1 MSHTAHSR
9 PAMRR
14 RASARFIALI
24 SALTLSITALASCS
38 SDDIKTTAGYEDP
51 AYVLSSEIATVN
63 AGSVLGASTNA
74 ELVSG
79 RVYPGV
85 YVPGPSGQLIPNTD
99 LITAQALPGT
109 HRQVIYTI
117 SKNAVLDD
125 GTPLTCAD
133 YLLSWTAGVM
143 DQQFDSRMPIAQQ
156 VQELECKPNDQ
167 KFTVV
172 FKEGQGAQ
180 WRALFGPGEVLPSA
194 PIRARL
200 GLSEDEFVNQLH
212 SQDPFLIAPIAD
224 AWNTAFDFSE
234 FQPEMHRSY
243 GPYKVDGIG
252 NKGQVILSQ
261 NENYYG
267 DVANIPRI
275 ALWPAS
281 ADISQLNDNG
291 TIYVADMKAADY
303 SWVNRDD
310 PKNPYSIAEQLGI
323 LVDSLILGTGGPFAT
338 PEGRS
343 AFNACVDQKAVAAAS
358 SKVSGQEV
366 APQGLRSVAPND
378 PVRNSLVD
386 ISDRVMAVDPVR
398 AEQLRDSTIRIGYL
412 GDDQRK
418 SAMVNAIKQSCARFG
433 IEVVD
438 VHDSAGGNLGDL
450 SATQFDVYGNPVDKP
465 GELDAVLKAVDPV
478 TEYGNVGIA
487 NTKTGDYRWAEDT
500 IDAATPTIPL
510 STQPRTFIIHRN
522 MGNVV
527 PYTGRTGIG
536 WNIDRWKIQEG

>member
-1 MSHTAHSR
+1 M
-9 PAMRR
+9 PR
-14 RASARFIALI
+14 RASGRFITLL
-24 SALTLSITALASCS
+24 SALCLGTISLAACS
-38 SDDIKTTAGYEDP
+38 SDDVTSHASYDDP
-51 AYVLSSEIATVN
+51 AYVLSSEVATVN

-109 HRQVIYTI
+109 HKQVIYTI
-117 SKNAVLDD
+117 SKDAVLDD

-143 DQQFDSRMPIAQQ
+143 DNQFDSKMPIAQQ

-172 FKEGQGAQ
+172 FKEDQGAQ

-194 PIRARL
+194 PIRRRL
-200 GLSEDEFVNQLH
+200 GLSEEEFVSQLH
-212 SQDPFLIAPIAD
+212 SQDPSLVASIAE
-224 AWNTAFDFSE
+224 AWNTAFDFAE
-234 FQPEMHRSY
+234 FQPDMHLSY
-243 GPYKVDGIG
+243 GPYKVEGVGD
-252 NKGQVILSQ
+252 KGQVILSR

-267 DVANIPRI
+267 DMASIPRI

-281 ADISQLNDNG
+281 TDVRRLNESG
-291 TIYVADMKAADY
+291 KIYVADMKAADY
-303 SWVNRDD
+303 SWVDRND
-310 PKNPYSIAEQLGI
+310 PKNPYSIAEQSGI

-338 PEGRS
+338 AEGRR
-343 AFNACVDQKAVAAAS
+343 AFNACVDQKAVADAS
-358 SKVSGQEV
+358 SKVSGQDV

-386 ISDRVMAVDPVR
+386 VSDRVMAVDPIS
-398 AEQLRDSTIRIGYL
+398 AEQLSGSTIRIGYL

-418 SAMVNAIKQSCARFG
+418 SEMVKAIKQSCAPFG

-438 VHDSAGGNLGDL
+438 VHDTAGGHLGDL
-450 SATQFDVYGNPVDKP
+450 AATEFDIYGNAVDKP
-465 GELDAVLKAVDPV
+465 GEMDAVLKAVDPV

-487 NTKTGDYRWAEDT
+487 NTKSGDYRWAEDT
-500 IDAATPTIPL
+500 IDAVTPTIPL
-510 STQPRTFIIHRN
+510 STQPRTFIIHRD

-527 PYTGRTGIG
+527 PYTGLTGIG